1 MQFRNLIF
9 LAIIC
14 LGLNVN
20 TSAQSGEKDRE
31 RRFNAAVVAGL
42 NFSQID
48 GDAIAGYHKVGISA
62 GGRAGIKLA
71 KRWELSLELLYSQ
84 RGSQSPLVKGQ
95 PRGLKYHLDYFDIPV
110 EINFKDWEAVDN
122 KNRPFM
128 RVMIGAGFT
137 YSRLFNS
144 KKEVGGLEDPAGVD
158 DLKRDDVMFQF
169 TASFYAYRFLGFS
182 LRWGRSLFSMHTKDG
197 FINHTLNLRAFY
209 QF

>member
-9 LAIIC
+9 LAIIY
-14 LGLNVN
+14 LGLSIN
-20 TSAQSGEKDRE
+20 TSAQSSENNRE
-31 RRFNAAVVAGL
+31 RRFNAAIVAGL

-48 GDAIAGYHKVGISA
+48 GDAIAGYHKVGMSV

-71 KRWELSLELLYSQ
+71 ERWELSMELLYSQ

-110 EINFKDWEAVDN
+110 EINFKDWKAVDG
-122 KNRPFM
+122 KDRPFM
-128 RVMIGAGFT
+128 RAMIGAGFT
-137 YSRLFNS
+137 YSRLFRS

-169 TASFYAYRFLGFS
+169 TVSFYAFRYLGFS
-182 LRWGRSLFSMHTKDG
+182 LRWGRSLFSMHKTDA
-197 FINHTLNLRAFY
+197 FINHTLNFRAFY